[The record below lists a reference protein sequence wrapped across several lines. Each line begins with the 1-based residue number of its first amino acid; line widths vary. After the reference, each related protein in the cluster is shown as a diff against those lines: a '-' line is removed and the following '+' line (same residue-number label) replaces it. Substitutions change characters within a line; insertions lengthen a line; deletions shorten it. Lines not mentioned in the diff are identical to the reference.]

1 MVRKVKVCWIC
12 RSPNIVQ
19 FLDLGLM
26 PLPNAFLKSKEQGKG
41 EKKYPLRVGFCPKC
55 TLVQLMDI
63 VDPELMFKNYV
74 YIPSASKTRLD
85 NFLQITQ
92 EMIRKLPSKKN
103 SLAVDIGS
111 NDGSLLTEFKKFG
124 VRTLGVDPAENL
136 AKVAELK
143 GIETL
148 AVYFSPAAAAEIVK
162 KYGNADYITATNVV
176 AHIEDLRGLFAG
188 VKTLLSKNGLLVCE
202 FPYVLDLV
210 EKKYFDTIYHEHL
223 SYFSVRASKYL
234 LDKKGLFIVDIRRT
248 PIDGGALRITIA
260 KNGADYVG
268 TAAVE
273 ELLDLEKRRGINRP
287 ETYMKFGK
295 EVARLGDRLRKKILE
310 IKSKRKSV
318 VGYGASA
325 RGNILLNYCGIDG
338 EVMDFIVDS
347 TPYKQGLL
355 APGSHIP
362 IVPEEAINNVQP
374 DFAMI
379 LAWNFAE
386 EIMEKQS
393 KYLERGGK
401 FIIPVPEVKVISSVK
416 KQKKT
421 GKVVVV
427 MPAYNAAKTVIGAY
441 RKIPKKYVDEV
452 ILVDDSSRDDT
463 YRVAKKLPIKVFRN
477 DLNLGYGGNLKVCL
491 SKALE
496 AGADIIIEYHPD
508 DQYDPAALPKFV
520 EKAGE
525 GYDFALGSR
534 FIFPKQAF
542 KNKMPLVKFIA
553 NRAMSFIDELVLGLE
568 LSEFHSGFR
577 MYTRKLLESVP
588 WRQNSDD
595 YLFSFDIIAQAI
607 FWNFKV
613 AEVPI
618 SCRYHPA
625 MHTANF
631 RRSAIYALGTFKRLV
646 DYLTAK
652 FLRYQRGPFLL
663 IQPAPCPACR
673 QAGPACGGKL
683 TRFESVVT
691 DPVSGEQ
698 FSIFFCTICQN
709 GFTVSSPKDLAKYYP
724 KTYYSPV
731 KSLIYNLLQY
741 RRPQIIREYKKSGRI
756 LDIGCGDGSLA
767 EFLPEFDYTGVE
779 TSFAGTKRKN
789 ILIGGI
795 EKAALKTESYDVV
808 SFWETLEHVNDP
820 EAAIIKAYGALK
832 KDGVLI
838 VECPNYAS
846 LERLPFGAKWF
857 HLDPPR
863 HLTHFT
869 SRGLRNLVEKQGFE
883 VTRQEQL
890 FAPEYTPVGLA
901 QSMMYLVSPGLNLVA
916 NGDKGGIQFLATAGL
931 MLLLLIITIPLSVIL
946 YWLGA
951 SPILLTVARKKFMAG
966 ARSGLGDKG

>member
-1 MVRKVKVCWIC
+1 
-12 RSPNIVQ
+12 
-19 FLDLGLM
+19 
-26 PLPNAFLKSKEQGKG
+26 
-41 EKKYPLRVGFCPKC
+41 
-55 TLVQLMDI
+55 
-63 VDPELMFKNYV
+63 
-74 YIPSASKTRLD
+74 
-85 NFLQITQ
+85 
-92 EMIRKLPSKKN
+92 
-103 SLAVDIGS
+103 
-111 NDGSLLTEFKKFG
+111 
-124 VRTLGVDPAENL
+124 
-136 AKVAELK
+136 
-143 GIETL
+143 
-148 AVYFSPAAAAEIVK
+148 
-162 KYGNADYITATNVV
+162 VV
-176 AHIEDLRGLFAG
+176 AHIEDLHGLFSG
-188 VKTLLSKNGLLVCE
+188 VKTLLSKNGLFVSE
-202 FPYVLDLV
+202 FPYLLDLV

-223 SYFSVRASKYL
+223 SYFSVRAIKYL

-260 KNGADYVG
+260 KDGADYVK
-268 TAAVE
+268 TAAVDDLLKLE
-273 ELLDLEKRRGINRP
+273 ESCGINRP
-287 ETYMKFGK
+287 ETYLKFGN
-295 EVARLGDRLRKKILE
+295 EVAQLRDSLRKKILE

-338 EVMDFIVDS
+338 ETLDFIVDS

-374 DFAMI
+374 DFALI

-393 KYLERGGK
+393 KYLEQGGK
-401 FIIPVPEVKVISSVK
+401 FIIPVPDVRVVSGIGK
-416 KQKKT
+416 KNKQ
-421 GKVVVV
+421 KVVVV
-427 MPAYNAAKTVIGAY
+427 MPAYNAAKTLMEAY
-441 RKIPKKYVDEV
+441 RKIPLRFVDEV
-452 ILVDDSSRDDT
+452 ILVDDCSHDDT
-463 YRVAKKLPIKVFRN
+463 YQVAKKLPIKVFRN

-496 AGADIIIEYHPD
+496 VGADVIIEYHPD
-508 DQYDPAALPKFV
+508 DQYDPGALPKFV

-534 FIFPKQAF
+534 FIFPKQAL
-542 KNKMPLVKFIA
+542 KNKMPVIKFIA

-577 MYTRKLLESVP
+577 MYTKTLLESVP

-595 YLFSFDIIAQAI
+595 YLFSFDIIVQAV

-625 MHTANF
+625 MHTANL
-631 RRSAIYALGTFKRLV
+631 RRSTIYALGTFETLWQ
-646 DYLTAK
+646 YLAAK
-652 FLRYQRGPFLL
+652 FFRYQRGPFLL

-673 QAGPACGGKL
+673 QAGPTCGGKL

-691 DPVSGEQ
+691 DPVSREQ
-698 FSIFFCTICQN
+698 FSIFFCTTCQN
-709 GFTVSSPKDLAKYYP
+709 GFTVPSPKNLAKYYP

-756 LDIGCGDGSLA
+756 LDIGCSDGSLE

-779 TSFAGTKRKN
+779 TAFAGTKQKN

-795 EKAALKTESYDVV
+795 EKVALKTESYDVV
-808 SFWETLEHVNDP
+808 SFWESLEHVSDP
-820 EAAIIKAYGALK
+820 SEALAKAYRALK
-832 KDGVLI
+832 QNGTLI
-838 VECPNYAS
+838 IECPNYAS
-846 LERLPFGAKWF
+846 LERLPFGSRWF

-863 HLTHFT
+863 HLSHFT
-869 SRGLRNLVEKQGFE
+869 PRGLRNLLEKQGFG
-883 VTRQEQL
+883 VIRQEQL

-901 QSMMYLVSPGLNLVA
+901 QSVMYLISPKLNLVV
-916 NGDKGGIQFLATAGL
+916 NGDRGGIQFAATAGL
-931 MLLLLIITIPLSVIL
+931 MLLLLIITIPLSVVL
-946 YWLGA
+946 YWFKS
-951 SPILLTVARKKFMAG
+951 SPILLTVARKK
-966 ARSGLGDKG
+966 

>member
-1 MVRKVKVCWIC
+1 MVKRVERCRIC
-12 RSPNIVQ
+12 GSIGLTE
-19 FLDLGLM
+19 FLDLGEM
-26 PLPNAFLKSKEQGKG
+26 PLPNAFLKLKEQKKI

-85 NFLQITQ
+85 NFFQIVQ
-92 EMIRKLPSKKN
+92 ELIRKLPPKKN

-111 NDGSLLTEFKKFG
+111 NDGSLLTEFKKFE

-143 GIETL
+143 GVETL
-148 AVYFSPAAAAEIVK
+148 AAYFSPSAAAKIVK

-176 AHIEDLRGLFAG
+176 AHIEDLHGLFSG

-223 SYFSVRASKYL
+223 SYFSTAAIKYL

-260 KNGADYVG
+260 KDGADYVK
-268 TAAVE
+268 TAAVDDLLKLE
-273 ELLDLEKRRGINRP
+273 EGYGINRP
-287 ETYMKFGK
+287 ETYLQFGE
-295 EVARLGDRLRKKILE
+295 EVAQLGDRLRKKLLT

-374 DFAMI
+374 DFAVV

-393 KYLERGGK
+393 KYLEQGGK

-416 KQKKT
+416 KQKKI

-477 DLNLGYGGNLKVCL
+477 DLNLGYGGNLKGCL

-534 FIFPKQAF
+534 FIFPKQAL

-595 YLFSFDIIAQAI
+595 YLFSFDIIAQAV

-631 RRSAIYALGTFKRLV
+631 RRSAIYALGTFKRLA
-646 DYLTAK
+646 DYLAAK

-663 IQPAPCPACR
+663 IQPAPCPT
-673 QAGPACGGKL
+673 CGEKL

-691 DPVSGEQ
+691 DPVSREQ
-698 FSIFFCTICQN
+698 FSIFFCTTCQN
-709 GFTVSSPKDLAKYYP
+709 GFTVPSPKNLAKYYP

-756 LDIGCGDGSLA
+756 LDIGCGDGSISLG
-767 EFLPEFDYTGVE
+767 LPEFSYTGVE
-779 TSFAGTKRKN
+779 TSFSGAKGRN
-789 ILIGGI
+789 ILGGGV
-795 EKAALKTESYDVV
+795 EKMKVTPKSFDTVT
-808 SFWETLEHVNDP
+808 FWESLEHVSDP
-820 EAAIIKAYGALK
+820 SGAEAKAYKALK
-832 KDGVLI
+832 QNGVLI
-838 VECPNYAS
+838 IECPNYAS
-846 LERLPFGAKWF
+846 FERLPFGSRWF

-869 SRGLRNLVEKQGFE
+869 PRGLKNLLEKQGFE
-883 VTRQEQL
+883 ITRQEQL

-901 QSMMYLVSPGLNLVA
+901 QSVMYLISPKLNLVA
-916 NGDKGGIQFLATAGL
+916 NGDRGGIQFAVTAGL
-931 MLLLLIITIPLSVIL
+931 MMLLLTITIPLSVVL
-946 YWLGA
+946 YWFKS
-951 SPILLTVARKKFMAG
+951 SPILLTVARKQFTGG
-966 ARSGLGDKG
+966 ARSG